1 MSAKD
6 NKSND
11 NKCIIDVITID
22 DEDDDLEDVIIN
34 SFDFNLI

>member
-6 NKSND
+6 KKSND